1 MGICIV
7 GSKMVFIFN
16 ATLSLSHWRCSI
28 FHVFEWRRSMEEGER
43 PYILPFLFRGVTR
56 MYHTYMY
63 IPLSKE
69 QGELSN
75 HSLLRGVRGSD
86 SALFAGQTICIRVW
100 SNSVLSCRWRRN
112 NYISLLLV
120 DFNVIFHV
128 FELIFLLVLFPSIP
142 IKKRNLEILIKH

>member
-1 MGICIV
+1 MYSRVKNGFYFQCNFI
-7 GSKMVFIFN
+7 SQPLKVFN
-16 ATLSLSHWRCSI
+16 V
-28 FHVFEWRRSMEEGER
+28 HVFEWRRSREEGER

-86 SALFAGQTICIRVW
+86 SALFAGQTICIRV
-100 SNSVLSCRWRRN
+100 
-112 NYISLLLV
+112 
-120 DFNVIFHV
+120 
-128 FELIFLLVLFPSIP
+128 
-142 IKKRNLEILIKH
+142 